1 MGRVIVSRPGELK
14 IGIEVG
20 LDAPMLG
27 SMRRP
32 GCLLIRIRAN
42 GGASGDRDKR
52 HRIAE
57 AIPYRPIGDDRC
69 RRASRL
75 PSVLESPFRKLISRA
90 CLPTSVLATCCAL
103 LDFDPSATAL
113 VFESAALEH
122 LSPNMDQV
130 AR

>member
-75 PSVLESPFRKLISRA
+75 PSVLESPLQEVDLQSLPADERLSNVLRA
-90 CLPTSVLATCCAL
+90 AGL
-103 LDFDPSATAL
+103 
-113 VFESAALEH
+113 
-122 LSPNMDQV
+122 
-130 AR
+130 